1 MRWFFKK
8 WVKPVP
14 KVTSLRGTPRRR
26 RGSETNVFLKERG
39 NLSPVYDVDRMAK
52 AIGKELPDIVLRS
65 WSMDTVET
73 LIKKSVLSRGRGK
86 GSMSAEDWINK
97 Q

>member
-14 KVTSLRGTPRRR
+14 KVTSLRGTEP
-26 RGSETNVFLKERG
+26 SAANVFLKERG

-65 WSMDTVET
+65 WSQNTVET
-73 LIKKSVLSRGRGK
+73 IIKKSVLSRGRGK

>member
-14 KVTSLRGTPRRR
+14 KVASLRGTAP
-26 RGSETNVFLKERG
+26 SAANVFLKQRE
-39 NLSPVYDVDRMAK
+39 NLNQVYDVDRMVK
-52 AIGKELPDIVLRS
+52 AIGKELPDIVMRS
-65 WSMDTVET
+65 WSMNTVET
-73 LIKKSVLSRGRGK
+73 IIKKSVLSRGRGK